1 MQRLLLRRR
10 VCFLARGCFIARGC
24 FLGGARERMHMQWKA
39 GQTTQ
44 PAQHSKKQS
53 RRVTDSARRGC
64 SCVAVERP
72 GNSTAPSRGCNEEEE
87 EEEEEEEK
95 KSGSTRV
102 SAGAHCG
109 CTCTLGPL
117 CGTSATAPRGGRE
130 ACPATRS
137 SRSRRRL
144 ICAEPAA
151 VGDGQTPL

>member
-72 GNSTAPSRGCNEEEE
+72 GNSTAPSRGCNARE
-87 EEEEEEEK
+87 
-95 KSGSTRV
+95 
-102 SAGAHCG
+102 
-109 CTCTLGPL
+109 
-117 CGTSATAPRGGRE
+117 RGGGGGGGGGGKIG
-130 ACPATRS
+130 CSPMQSPLDDGTR
-137 SRSRRRL
+137 L
-144 ICAEPAA
+144 T
-151 VGDGQTPL
+151 V